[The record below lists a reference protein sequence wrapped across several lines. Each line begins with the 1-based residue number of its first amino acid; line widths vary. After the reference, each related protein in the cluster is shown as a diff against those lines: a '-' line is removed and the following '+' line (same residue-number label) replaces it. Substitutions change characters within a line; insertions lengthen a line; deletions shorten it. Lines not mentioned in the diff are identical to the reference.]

1 MEEKV
6 RELEEEN
13 INLREQLEDK
23 NKTVYE
29 MEEHLNDVD
38 NLQRRMSV
46 TVLGKAVGTPDDA
59 HIEDNGENGLDIH
72 MTGAGS
78 SETPNPGVV
87 ESNDKK
93 RTLESPG
100 EQSKNKKTGHLPEP
114 GKKIWVE
121 NSDGTKTVFQVHSK
135 KNSTVNL
142 VNDDK
147 LKVSKNLK
155 DVAWGYID
163 QDEVFE

>member
-1 MEEKV
+1 M

-29 MEEHLNDVD
+29 MEEHLNEVD
-38 NLQRRMSV
+38 SIQRRMSV
-46 TVLGKAVGTPDDA
+46 TILGKVVGTPDAA

-78 SETPNPGVV
+78 SETPNPGIV

-93 RTLESPG
+93 RTLESPV

-114 GKKIWVE
+114 GKRF
-121 NSDGTKTVFQVHSK
+121 G
-135 KNSTVNL
+135 
-142 VNDDK
+142 
-147 LKVSKNLK
+147 
-155 DVAWGYID
+155 
-163 QDEVFE
+163 